1 MYVDRLYDCIPYYN
15 SMVEFSKGV
24 IDEELNS
31 KPLVL
36 RTRDK
41 YKESPFIPL
50 HLTHPFNRGT
60 PVILNIITDE

>member
-1 MYVDRLYDCIPYYN
+1 
-15 SMVEFSKGV
+15 MVEFSKGV

-60 PVILNIITDE
+60 QVILNIITDE